1 MTGVQDSARAR
12 RGKASSSGYD
22 HLTTLFVELAALDE
36 NDPKRADL
44 REELVTGHLPLA
56 EHIATRFSNRGVPR
70 EDLVQVATVGLI
82 NAVDRFQPDRGSD
95 FLSFAVPT
103 VMGEVRRHFRDA
115 SWSMRV
121 PRRLKELNLSISAAS
136 AELSQRIGRA
146 PTPSE
151 IARHLGLSQ
160 EDVYEGLE
168 AGNAYHSVSLDEAL
182 SADTDSDALADTL
195 GEEDTALEGV
205 EYHEALR
212 PLIERLPDRERQ
224 ILTLRFFRNMTQ
236 TQIAERVG
244 ISQMHVS
251 RLLAKTLNRLRNG
264 LLDEPRDDPPGEV

>member
-1 MTGVQDSARAR
+1 VTDVQRSADTR
-12 RGKASSSGYD
+12 RGNAAGTGYE
-22 HLTTLFVELAALDE
+22 HLSPLFLELASLDG
-36 NDPKRADL
+36 NDPRRAEL
-44 REELVTGHLPLA
+44 RDKLVTGHLPLA
-56 EHIATRFSNRGVPR
+56 EHIAARFSHRGVPR

-82 NAVDRFQPDRGSD
+82 NAVDRFQPNRGSD

-115 SWSMRV
+115 SWAMRV
-121 PRRLKELNLSISAAS
+121 PRRLKELNLAISAAS
-136 AELSQRIGRA
+136 AELAQRIGRA

-151 IARHLGLSQ
+151 IAKHLDLSQ
-160 EDVYEGLE
+160 EDVFEGLE

-182 SADTDSDALADTL
+182 SSDSDSDALADTL

-205 EYHEALR
+205 EYNESLR
-212 PLIERLPDRERQ
+212 PLIEQLPERERR

-236 TQIAERVG
+236 TQIAERIG

-251 RLLAKTLNRLRNG
+251 RLLARTLDQLRRG
-264 LLDEPRDDPPGEV
+264 LVEEPPNLS